1 MILSLDYTD
10 RMLQKL
16 WNPFRD
22 WNSVKQSILV
32 KDLCFKNSE
41 TLLGIETMN
50 IKSAALCIYS
60 FKNSE
65 TLLGIETANFS
76 AWAVFAK
83 PSFKNSET
91 LLGIETNSARQLA
104 S

>member
-65 TLLGIETANFS
+65 TLLGIETPMLKRFRVISN
-76 AWAVFAK
+76 
-83 PSFKNSET
+83 SFKNSET
-91 LLGIETNSARQLA
+91 LLGIETGLQPIQNR
-104 S
+104 